1 MRTRKVVGS
10 WSYDDGEYL
19 VQAQYTRGSP
29 GVYTQRNGDPGWP
42 DDPDEIEVLSV
53 VEDSTERKPRPDL
66 LDAASTDAR
75 LLDALVDQARTDAV
89 EELYER
95 AERAHDHADD
105 ERRYA
110 RGG

>member
-1 MRTRKVVGS
+1 MRTRKVSGS
-10 WSYDDGEYL
+10 WSYEDADY
-19 VQAQYTRGSP
+19 VVTASYTRGSP

-42 DDPDEIEVLSV
+42 DDPDELEILSV
-53 VEDSTERKPRPDL
+53 VEDSDERKPRPDL

-75 LLDALVDQARTDAV
+75 LLDRLVDQARTDAV

-95 AERAHDHADD
+95 AERDHGDD
-105 ERRYA
+105 EWRFA